1 MMIVAAAV
9 AAVAGFAHA
18 ETNITESLTL
28 TAATDWSGQKVR
40 LAQGASIDLNGHS
53 LSVGG
58 FAEYLPLEYVVADGN
73 QWVNTR
79 FTPANTDIVETKVR
93 FTSNASQFFFCSR
106 SGGSNNTTFSL
117 YLATYKSDS
126 TKLNLRP
133 DVGSAPGSFRNF
145 ISINTDYVIT
155 LNAYSRKC
163 VVRDMDGNTVQ
174 DIATQTGTLN
184 VSGPFAL
191 FGSHTAGANLNDGTV
206 VGDKAHCRFYYFK
219 VYASNGT
226 TLKCD
231 IIPVY
236 GINERAVGLYDR
248 VSGRFLPVVGSAF
261 AGNYYPELEY
271 IDTDGHQWIN
281 TLYRANCTN
290 AVEMKASVANVSKTQ
305 FLYCNR
311 RNTGAGS
318 RYYSL
323 VVKSGKTRFDY
334 QENQGANYSLT
345 SGQPYVFSA
354 LPDTDT
360 YSLVCKVDDND
371 AGTVVGAYFTPDPY
385 FCLFGSYAASEL
397 TDSTSVGNLA
407 TCRFYW
413 FKVYDTKDKE
423 VLKCDIVPVYSVTDE
438 EFGLYDRVAGRFLPN
453 KGSSPFPNPLGNVV
467 ANSAATVAELTV
479 NTEMAVTNS
488 ITSFATNINFVKTGS
503 SPWAIADG
511 LDVYKTFKPVA
522 GTVGGVVLQSGA
534 TLDLSALS
542 GAFSLDDNDISFAD
556 DASITIDLGSRTA
569 SSKTPLV
576 SWTVPPANLGTLK
589 FIRAAGATRGFVVKS
604 DGIYLAPKGLIISFF

>member
-1 MMIVAAAV
+1 MMIGAAAV
-9 AAVAGFAHA
+9 AAVVGFAHA

-28 TAATDWSGQKVR
+28 TAATDWSDQKVR

-117 YLATYKSDS
+117 YLANNSDS

-133 DVGSAPGSFRNF
+133 DVGSAPDSFKNL
-145 ISINTDYVIT
+145 ISVNTDYVVT
-155 LNAYSRKC
+155 LNANIRKC
-163 VVRDMDGNTVQ
+163 VVRDMDGNTVK
-174 DIATQTGTLN
+174 DINTMTTALN
-184 VSGPFAL
+184 VAGPFTL

-206 VGDKAHCRFYYFK
+206 VGNKAHCRFYYFK
-219 VYASNGT
+219 VYASDGT

-290 AVEMKASVANVSKTQ
+290 AVEMKASVANVNKTQ

-311 RNTGAGS
+311 RNTGGGS

-323 VVKSGKTRFDY
+323 VVRSGKTRFDY
-334 QENQGANYSLT
+334 QEKQGANYSLT

-360 YSLVCKVDDND
+360 YSLVCKVDGND
-371 AGTVVGAYFTPDPY
+371 AGTVVGEYFTPDPY
-385 FCLFGSYAASEL
+385 FCLFGSYEAMEL
-397 TDSTSVGNLA
+397 QDSTKVSNLA
-407 TCRFYW
+407 SCRFYY
-413 FKVYDTKDKE
+413 FKVWDTKDRGT
-423 VLKCDIVPVYSVTDE
+423 LKCDIVPVYSVTDDA
-438 EFGLYDRVAGRFLPN
+438 FGLYDRVARRFLPN
-453 KGSSPFPNPLGNVV
+453 KGTSPFPNPLS
-467 ANSAATVAELTV
+467 NSIVNGAADVGEVEVSAQEDQ
-479 NTEMAVTNS
+479 EIS
-488 ITSFATNINFVKTGS
+488 ITSIGSGIVLTKSGAGALTFAN
-503 SPWAIADG
+503 G
-511 LDVYKTFKPVA
+511 LSLSTAFRPVA
-522 GTVGGVVLQSGA
+522 GTISGVTLLDGA
-534 TLDLSALS
+534 TLDVSEFA
-542 GAFSLDDNDISFAD
+542 GAFSLDDNAIAFAD
-556 DASITIDLGSRTA
+556 AAKIYVNIGSRTIA
-569 SSKTPLV
+569 KNTPVV
-576 SWTVPPANLGTLK
+576 SWTSAPSNIGGLK
-589 FIRAAGATRGFVVKS
+589 FSLVSGSEESSVIVKDDGLYFAPAGLTVTF
-604 DGIYLAPKGLIISFF
+604 Y